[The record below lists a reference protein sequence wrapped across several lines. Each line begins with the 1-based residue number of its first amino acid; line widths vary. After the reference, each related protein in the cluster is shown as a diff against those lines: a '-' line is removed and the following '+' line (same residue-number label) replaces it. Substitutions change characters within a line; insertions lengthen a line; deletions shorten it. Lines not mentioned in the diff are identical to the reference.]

1 MRFPG
6 RLDLIAVGKLKTAH
20 WAAAQADYAARLE
33 RYISFQITEVKDAVG
48 GGRPDPVAVAKEGEA
63 LLAAAAA
70 SHRLIALTPEGQQTH
85 SPGLARF
92 LRGQIERYGRIAFFI
107 GGSVGLSTAVL
118 DASHFHLALSPL
130 TFPHELARV
139 ILLEQLYRAFTI
151 LSNEPYHK

>member
-1 MRFPG
+1 M
-6 RLDLIAVGKLKTAH
+6 GKLKAAH
-20 WAAAQADYAARLE
+20 WEAAQADYADRIQ
-33 RYISFQITEVKDAVG
+33 RYISFRITEVKDAVG
-48 GGRPDPVAVAKEGEA
+48 RGRPDAVAIEKEGEA
-63 LLAAAAA
+63 LLAAAAD
-70 SHRLIALTPEGQQTH
+70 SRRLIALTPDGQQTH

-92 LRGQIERYGRIAFFI
+92 LRGQIEHHGRIAFFI
-107 GGSVGLSTAVL
+107 GGSLGLSTAVL